1 LLHGIPIQQT
11 DEPHELITP
20 TGAAILA
27 EIAEGF
33 GPMPE
38 MITEKVGYGL
48 GKRDLASRPNVLRAV
63 LGSLTNH

>member
-1 LLHGIPIQQT
+1 LLRGIPIQQT
-11 DEPHELITP
+11 DEPNELITP

-38 MITEKVGYGL
+38 MITEKIGYGL

-63 LGSLTNH
+63 LGSLSNR